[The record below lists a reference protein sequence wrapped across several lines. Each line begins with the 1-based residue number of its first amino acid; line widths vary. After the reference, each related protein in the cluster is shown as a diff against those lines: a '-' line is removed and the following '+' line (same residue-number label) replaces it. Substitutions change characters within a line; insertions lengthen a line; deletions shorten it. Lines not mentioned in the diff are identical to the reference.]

1 MNPNSQPSIRST
13 ALPRRDFLQYLGAGT
28 LGLALAGLGSLRA
41 AEPVASAPAAPKPR
55 PGPKQL
61 RGLFPIGQSPF
72 TADDKLDLDS
82 LAAQVTF
89 CNRGH
94 VHGFVWPQI
103 ASGWTN
109 LSEPERLAGA
119 EAILAAGKGGAT
131 ALVVGVQ
138 SKTGDMAEVERYA
151 KHAAA
156 HAADAI
162 VSLPPPGVS
171 DEKILLDY
179 YQQVGRMTEL
189 PLFVQTQENMSVDL
203 VVEAFKMI
211 PTAKQVKDEAAA
223 GGGPLQRITEIRKRT
238 NDEMKVFSGQGVRTM
253 INEME
258 LGFSGHCPVV
268 GLADVYAAAFDLW
281 HAGRR
286 QAAFD
291 MFGRILAFGSIGSA
305 DSNSLLIARGVFKP
319 TVNSRATP
327 GMGGGGV
334 GGGGGGGGARG
345 GPRLDEARIR
355 EELNNYLKPYLRA

>member
-1 MNPNSQPSIRST
+1 MNPRLLPTLRSSD
-13 ALPRRDFLQYLGAGT
+13 LPRREFLQYLGAGAV
-28 LGLALAGLGSLRA
+28 GLALAGAGSLRA
-41 AEPVASAPAAPKPR
+41 VAADAAPGAKPR
-55 PGPKQL
+55 SGPKQL
-61 RGLFPIGQSPF
+61 RGLFPIGQTPF
-72 TADDKLDLDS
+72 SEGDTLDVES
-82 LAAQVTF
+82 LAAQVQF
-89 CNRGH
+89 CNRGG

-109 LSEPERLAGA
+109 LSEAERMAGT

-138 SKTGDMAEVERYA
+138 SKTGNIPEVERYA
-151 KHAAA
+151 KQAAA
-156 HAADAI
+156 HGADAI

-171 DEKILLDY
+171 DEKVLLDY
-179 YQQVGRMTEL
+179 YQQVGKMTEL

-203 VVEAFKMI
+203 VIEVFKTI
-211 PTAKQVKDEAAA
+211 PTAKYVKDEAAA
-223 GGGPLQRITEIRKRT
+223 GGGPLQRVTEIRRRT

-281 HAGRR
+281 HAGKR
-286 QAAFD
+286 QEAFD
-291 MFGRILAFGSIGSA
+291 MFGRVLAFGSIGTA
-305 DSNSLLIARGVFKP
+305 DSNSLLVARGVFKP
-319 TVNSRATP
+319 TVKSRATP
-327 GMGGGGV
+327 GMGGG

-345 GPRLDEARIR
+345 GPRLDEAKLR

>member
-1 MNPNSQPSIRST
+1 MNAKSQPAHPSSD
-13 ALPRRDFLQYLGAGT
+13 LPRRNFLQLLGAGAV
-28 LGLALAGLGSLRA
+28 GLALTRAGSFRA
-41 AEPVASAPAAPKPR
+41 AEPGASAAAAAKPR
-55 PGPKQL
+55 SGPKQL
-61 RGLFPIGQSPF
+61 RGLFPIGQTPF
-72 TADDKLDLDS
+72 TADDKLDLEA
-82 LAAQVTF
+82 LAAQVAF

-109 LSEPERLAGA
+109 LTEPERLAGA
-119 EAILAAGKGGAT
+119 EAILTAGKGGNT
-131 ALVVGVQ
+131 ALVIGVQ
-138 SKTGDMAEVERYA
+138 SKTGDVAEVERYA

-156 HAADAI
+156 HGVDAI

-203 VVEAFKMI
+203 VVEVFKTI

-268 GLADVYAAAFDLW
+268 ALADVYAAAFDLW

-286 QAAFD
+286 QDAFD
-291 MFGRILAFGSIGSA
+291 MFGRILAFGSLGTA
-305 DSNSLLIARGVFKP
+305 DANSILVARGVFKP
-319 TVNSRATP
+319 TVKSRATP
-327 GMGGGGV
+327 GMGGGG
-334 GGGGGGGGARG
+334 GGTGGGGGARG
-345 GPRLDEARIR
+345 GPRLDEKGIR
-355 EELNNYLKPYLRA
+355 DGLDHYLKPYLRA